1 MDTTQLQN
9 LQRSSNQDSVIL
21 AREQT
26 NRSVEWNRS
35 SRNRFTQ
42 IQTFDFWQ
50 RNKNNSKEHGC
61 SSPNSAETIG
71 HSHAKQFIYTM
82 SLLFSQKLTQNGKQ
96 QKTQN
101 CKTPRR

>member
-35 SRNRFTQ
+35 SRNNRFTQ
-42 IQTFDFWQ
+42 IQTIDFLQ
-50 RNKNNSKEHGC
+50 RNNNSKENGC
-61 SSPNSAETIG
+61 SFPNSAETTG

-101 CKTPRR
+101 CKTPSR